1 MVIALA
7 VFEAWGRFKDWV
19 ACFVTSAV
27 RWVNMAAIYTGPCC
41 LNLMPC
47 SEVEFLHKWGSETQ
61 FLLLSAQVSL
71 KAIEAQ
77 PFVGRG
83 WTFRAR
89 GQVSTET
96 CRNIESRTERSGRP
110 GDKSIE
116 SNRS

>member
-1 MVIALA
+1 
-7 VFEAWGRFKDWV
+7 
-19 ACFVTSAV
+19 
-27 RWVNMAAIYTGPCC
+27 MAAIYTGPCC

-61 FLLLSAQVSL
+61 FLLLSAQLSL